1 MEKRSFFKKVFGGKR
16 DTSRGYKRF
25 QMLSGNDSFVPWNG
39 KVFDNDIVRSAIRP
53 KANAVGKLNPKH
65 IRGSGEEMKI
75 NPDSRIKQILK
86 NPNQYMSMQDFLMKM
101 TYQREIYHNAFAY
114 IKRDPFNEIEEIYP
128 IPYTN
133 VELLEYQNELYAK
146 FRFRTGK
153 AMTVPY
159 EDLIHLRKDF
169 NDNDIFGDGGIN
181 SLSGLME
188 VINTTDQG
196 IVKAIK
202 NSNIIRWLLKFN
214 QAVRPEDIKEN
225 TKQFVDNYL
234 SLESETVG
242 AAATDAK
249 ADVIQVDPKDYVPNA
264 IITKDY
270 KERLYSYF
278 GVNENIVQNKYDE
291 DEFNAFY
298 ESEIEPILIQLS
310 NAFTNAFFTKRE
322 LGFENKIIF
331 EASNLAYASMKTKL
345 ELKDMVDRGA
355 LTPNEW
361 RNILNLGPV
370 EGGDKPI
377 RRLDTALV
385 DGESSKGEGDDK
397 DGDESTREDGETD

>member
-1 MEKRSFFKKVFGGKR
+1 MEKRSLFSKVFGRKK
-16 DTSRGYKRF
+16 DKSINYKKF
-25 QMLSGNDSFVPWNG
+25 ELLSGSGDTFIPWSGNIFDS
-39 KVFDNDIVRSAIRP
+39 DIVRSAIRP
-53 KANAVGKLNPKH
+53 KVNAAGKLNGKH
-65 IRGSGEEMKI
+65 IRGMGEQMRI
-75 NPDSRIKQILK
+75 NPDTRIKGILQR
-86 NPNQYMSMQDFLMKM
+86 PNQYMSMQDFLMKM

-114 IKRDPFNEIEEIYP
+114 VRRNPLGEVEEVYP
-128 IPYTN
+128 IPYTH
-133 VELLEYQNELYAK
+133 VELLEYQGEMYAK
-146 FRFRTGK
+146 FRFRNSK
-153 AMTVPY
+153 QMTVPY

-169 NDNDIFGDGGIN
+169 NDNDIFGDSGIK
-181 SLSGLME
+181 SLDNIME

-196 IVKAIK
+196 LIKAIK
-202 NSNIIRWLLKFN
+202 DSNIIRWLLKFN
-214 QAVRPEDIKEN
+214 QALRPEDIKKQ
-225 TKQFVDNYL
+225 TKDFVDTYL
-234 SLESETVG
+234 SIDSRIGGAVG
-242 AAATDAK
+242 TDAK
-249 ADVIQVDPKDYVPNA
+249 ADLQQVEPKNYVPNA
-264 IITKDY
+264 VMTKDH

-278 GVNENIVQNKYDE
+278 GVNENIVQNKYNE

-310 NAFTNAFFTKRE
+310 NAFSNVFFSERE
-322 LGFENKIIF
+322 KGFGNKIIF

-385 DGESSKGEGDDK
+385 KEEDGKNGNKS
-397 DGDESTREDGETD
+397 DGEDGETD